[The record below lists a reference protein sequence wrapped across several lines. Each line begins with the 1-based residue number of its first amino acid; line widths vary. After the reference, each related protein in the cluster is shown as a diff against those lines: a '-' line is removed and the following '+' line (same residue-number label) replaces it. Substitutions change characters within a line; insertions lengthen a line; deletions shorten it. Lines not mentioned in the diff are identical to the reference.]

1 MPNAEVHRGNRRR
14 PRRSAGMSL
23 LNPTVGDLCDR
34 LTILALKRLHG
45 TAAGK
50 DVSHFNREWAGLLT
64 KIHGR
69 TLNGAWF
76 EHLLDLGAVNAEL
89 WVLTDDM
96 RTLAEQHRSVTTPDS
111 SGLTGHFSGPRVL
124 EQAGPVGIAI
134 LRLNDRR
141 AELIQT
147 INELC
152 GDADGR
158 EKL

>member
-76 EHLLDLGAVNAEL
+76 EHLLELGAVNAQL
-89 WVLTDDM
+89 WALTDRIRGLNAD
-96 RTLAEQHRSVTTPDS
+96 
-111 SGLTGHFSGPRVL
+111 LTGEPIPTSVYLSADANEAWLH
-124 EQAGPVGIAI
+124 AGAAGIAI

-152 GDADGR
+152 GEADGK

>member
-23 LNPTVGDLCDR
+23 LNPTVG
-34 LTILALKRLHG
+34 
-45 TAAGK
+45 
-50 DVSHFNREWAGLLT
+50 
-64 KIHGR
+64 
-69 TLNGAWF
+69 
-76 EHLLDLGAVNAEL
+76 HLFDLGAVNAEL

-111 SGLTGHFSGPRVL
+111 SGLTGQFSGPRVL